1 MVAAH
6 LARRKP
12 YAPKEPEPPWGF
24 FPRLISS
31 SEILLPW
38 EQGGFSF
45 TISWDVFLT
54 FTVSSSATIHH
65 PDSQK
70 NKRESPGTKANQNE
84 SFTKRTRRKMAGRR
98 ICTGNPKQWHL
109 KDYSK
114 TYSSTRRRKK
124 TQQAWFLQS
133 LKMIM
138 PLNRHPVHSVPSTLA
153 HLFWGTETDKPS
165 NSVLMKLILRP
176 QYKHS
181 LPTEKMHLLFSSRL
195 WHTKRFV
202 TQA

>member
-84 SFTKRTRRKMAGRR
+84 SFTKRTRRKTAGRR

-114 TYSSTRRRKK
+114 TFSSTRRLKK

-138 PLNRHPVHSVPSTLA
+138 SLNRHPVHSVPSTLA

-176 QYKHS
+176 QYKHG
-181 LPTEKMHLLFSSRL
+181 LPTEKNAPAL
-195 WHTKRFV
+195 
-202 TQA
+202 Q

>member
-54 FTVSSSATIHH
+54 FTVSSFATIHH

-84 SFTKRTRRKMAGRR
+84 SFTKRTRRKTAGRR

-114 TYSSTRRRKK
+114 TFSSTRRLKK

-138 PLNRHPVHSVPSTLA
+138 SLNRHPVHSVPFTLA

-181 LPTEKMHLLFSSRL
+181 LPTEKNAPAL
-195 WHTKRFV
+195 
-202 TQA
+202 Q